1 MGGSSGFCTVEAHW
15 GDGKANQPAMEQ
27 YKHSVSL
34 DIEKCKGC
42 TNCLKR
48 CPTEAIRIRDGH
60 AVINSDVCIDCGECI
75 RRCPYQAKKANFDKF
90 EDIDQSKYRIA
101 LPAPSFYGQFSE
113 LDDVDYVL
121 QGLLDIGFD
130 DVFEVARAAEIV
142 TEYTRRY
149 MKRKDISYPVIN
161 SACPVVVRLITLRF
175 PYLCDHV
182 IPMMPPI
189 EVAGRMAREEA
200 LQKHPELKPDDI
212 ATVFVSPCPAKA
224 SYVKNGFMGQKSNV
238 DYVVSMSDIY
248 FKLIGVMKKSN
259 TPKAYSQSGM
269 IGMSWASTGGEASAL
284 FNDEYLAADGIEN
297 VIHVLD
303 EIETGHF
310 PMLQF
315 VELNA
320 CPGGCV
326 GGVATVENPYIARVR
341 MQALRRYLP
350 VSQNRLDKDDT
361 DMPKDMLFTHELEY
375 RPVGKIDEDRSTAMQ
390 KMSEIEE
397 LAESLPALDC
407 GSCGA
412 PTCRAFAEDVVLGG
426 RNIDECIVYMRERIH
441 EMAKHPEGEQKPEG
455 EKDDSTGNG

>member
-1 MGGSSGFCTVEAHW
+1 MSPV
-15 GDGKANQPAMEQ
+15 MEQ

-34 DIEKCKGC
+34 DLEKCKGC

-75 RRCPYQAKKANFDKF
+75 RRCPYQAKKANFDRF
-90 EDIDQSKYRIA
+90 EDIPADKYRIA
-101 LPAPSFYGQFSE
+101 LPAPSFYGQFTD

-121 QGLLDIGFD
+121 QGLLDIGFQE
-130 DVFEVARAAEIV
+130 VFEVARAAEIV
-142 TEYTRRY
+142 TEYTRQY
-149 MKRKDISYPVIN
+149 LKNDAVLYPVIN

-182 IPMMPPI
+182 IPIMPPI
-189 EVAGRMAREEA
+189 ELAGRMAREEA
-200 LQKHPELKPDDI
+200 LKKHPELKPEDI
-212 ATVFVSPCPAKA
+212 AVVFISPCPAKA
-224 SYVKNGFMGQKSNV
+224 SYVKNGFLGEKSHI

-248 FKLIGVMKKSN
+248 FKLIGVMKKTIIPQTS
-259 TPKAYSQSGM
+259 SQSGM

-284 FNDEYLAADGIEN
+284 FNDKYLAADGIDN

-341 MQALRRYLP
+341 LQALRRYLP
-350 VSQNRLDKDDT
+350 VSQNRLGRDDSGSVP
-361 DMPKDMLFTHELEY
+361 DDLLFPKKLEY
-375 RPVGKIDEDRSTAMQ
+375 RPVGKFDEDLNAAMQ
-390 KMSEIEE
+390 KMSEIED
-397 LAESLPALDC
+397 LAASLPALDC

-426 RNIDECIVYMRERIH
+426 RSVDECIVYMRERIH
-441 EMAKHPEGEQKPEG
+441 KLAQETEGDAK
-455 EKDDSTGNG
+455 